1 MRLTFDEIEDDKVFE
16 QLTASYFRELKEI
29 PDNSITNVLVH
40 ETGEGTDGG
49 RDILIE
55 FDLSDDIKVF
65 KRRWVIQCKFREDS
79 VSPSHLKSINIPTLI
94 HSYNAQGY
102 LLCKTS
108 AKSELLKG

>member
-49 RDILIE
+49 RDI
-55 FDLSDDIKVF
+55 
-65 KRRWVIQCKFREDS
+65 
-79 VSPSHLKSINIPTLI
+79 
-94 HSYNAQGY
+94 
-102 LLCKTS
+102 
-108 AKSELLKG
+108 